1 MKAMLLAAGLG
12 ARMRPLTEHTP
23 KPLLPVAGRPLIEH
37 HVRRLAAAGFTE
49 IVINIAH
56 LGAQIENYLGD
67 GARFGASIQ
76 YSREVQPLET
86 GGGIFRALPLLGEQP
101 FLVLNS
107 DIWTDYPLQQ
117 LRALQPQRGHLVMVD
132 NPGHLTHGDF
142 YRNENGLLSEQ
153 RSGNTFSDNTY
164 TYAGLAVFH
173 RDLFAGC
180 SDGVFPLRP
189 LFIRAM
195 QEGLLS
201 SEYYGGQWLDV
212 GTPERLQQA
221 DELARAATI

>member
-37 HVRRLAAAGFTE
+37 HLLRLAAAGFTE
-49 IVINIAH
+49 IVINVAH
-56 LGAQIENYLGD
+56 LGAQIIERLGD
-67 GARFGASIQ
+67 GKQFGVSIV
-76 YSREVQPLET
+76 YSREQQPLET
-86 GGGIFRALPLLGEQP
+86 GGGIFQALPLLGSQP

-107 DIWTDYPLQQ
+107 DIWSDYPLQQ
-117 LRALQPQRGHLVMVD
+117 LRNVRPRRGHLVMVD
-132 NPGHLTHGDF
+132 NPGHLTQGDF
-142 YRNENGLLSEQ
+142 YRDAGGLLSET
-153 RSGNTFSDNTY
+153 GVGTKF
-164 TYAGLAVFH
+164 TYAGIAVFH
-173 RDLFAGC
+173 ADLFSGCEAGI
-180 SDGVFPLRP
+180 FPLRP

-201 SEYYGGQWLDV
+201 SEYYSGVWLDV

-221 DELARAATI
+221 DTLARAAAQ